1 MRPAPGEA
9 GLPRTS
15 THRGSRETRGA
26 PDALAARAAPRYVA
40 ALFNRAGALPMARRP
55 FPNPETPMLTSLAPF
70 ARRAALLLAL
80 AAPALAA
87 DVYVVHGIPGADL
100 GLDPA
105 LAVDVDADGAP
116 ALSGFEFGDVA
127 GPIDLPTGEHTFEV
141 RLAGVA
147 TVVATARL
155 QFGLNETAVIVANR
169 DANGTIQ
176 LSKFT
181 VDTSGQGEGQARLAV
196 AHAARLA
203 PVDVTAKG
211 TDGTKGSAKIKALP
225 NGSSSLPA
233 NVAAGTWK
241 FTIKAAGVKGN
252 VAVLDDV
259 AIAGNVLL
267 VAVGSLEAETFTV
280 IPVAIAT
287 NG

>member
-1 MRPAPGEA
+1 MLASFAP
-9 GLPRTS
+9 L
-15 THRGSRETRGA
+15 
-26 PDALAARAAPRYVA
+26 
-40 ALFNRAGALPMARRP
+40 
-55 FPNPETPMLTSLAPF
+55 
-70 ARRAALLLAL
+70 ARRAALLVAL

-116 ALSGFEFGDVA
+116 ALTDFEFGDVA
-127 GPIDLPTGEHTFEV
+127 GPLDLATGEHVFEV
-141 RLAGVA
+141 RLAGDP

-155 QFGLNETAVIVANR
+155 QLGLNETAVIVASR

-181 VDTSGQGEGQARLAV
+181 VDTSALDAGQARLAV

-211 TDGTKGSAKIKALP
+211 TDGTKGGAKIKALP
-225 NGSSSLPA
+225 NGASSLA
-233 NVAAGTWK
+233 ADVAEGTWK
-241 FTIKAAGVKGN
+241 FTIKAAGIKGS

-280 IPVAIAT
+280 IPVSIQIDV
-287 NG
+287 